1 MNERVA
7 KLRRQSFE
15 AEPCISEERAV
26 LVTEFYKDNYGKYSV
41 PVLRALNFK
50 HLCEKKTIYI
60 GADEL
65 IVGERGP
72 FPKAVSTFPELT
84 CHTVEDLEILNSRE
98 MTSYH
103 VSDETI
109 ENYRNT
115 VIPYWQGRT
124 MRDRVFKDVP
134 ADWKAAYEAGTF
146 TEFME
151 QRAPGHTTLDG
162 AIYQKGML
170 DFKNEIARALD
181 NLDYLND
188 PEATDKADELRAMAI
203 SCDAA
208 IIFAERHADLAESM
222 ASDATD
228 LGRKAELEQIAE
240 NCRPTPPGIYG
251 KPCRCTGLCIWEPL
265 PS

>member
-7 KLRRQSFE
+7 KLRQQSFE
-15 AEPCISEERAV
+15 SEPCLSEERAV
-26 LVTEFYKDNYGKYSV
+26 LVTEFYKDNYGKYSI

-50 HLCEKKTIYI
+50 NLCEKKTIYI
-60 GADEL
+60 GDDEL

-72 FPKAVSTFPELT
+72 FPKSVSTFPELT
-84 CHTVEDLEILNSRE
+84 CHTIEDLKILNSRE
-98 MTSYH
+98 MTGYH
-103 VSDETI
+103 VSDTTI
-109 ENYRNT
+109 QSYRDA

-134 ADWKAAYEAGTF
+134 AAWKAAYEAGTF

-162 AIYQKGML
+162 VIYQKGML
-170 DFKNEIARALD
+170 DFRAEIARELA

-188 PEATDKADELRAMAI
+188 PEAVAKADELRAMEI

-208 IIFAERHADLAESM
+208 IIFAERHADLAQSM
-222 ASDATD
+222 AAEASDPQ
-228 LGRKAELEQIAE
+228 RKAELERIAA
-240 NCRPTPPGIYG
+240 NCRRVPARRGIIRA
-251 KPCRCTGLCIWEPL
+251 PEP
-265 PS
+265 SDE